1 MKNWFKR
8 FIIFASLFI
17 IYYLFIVSSVNLYT
31 QHVMI
36 DFFIISLFVIIA
48 LFLYEHKTYNLY
60 LIYNSYK
67 FRKYKISFNLL
78 SFAKWSSFVIISS
91 FFTLFI
97 GHLITSGIQREN
109 IGVSDRSSIDIEHSI
124 IMSIDDFKV
133 SLRCLD
139 FYSSYI
145 FIRRERADSYRLINQ
160 RRGKGNSSEFIYK
173 SSALEKRF
181 EQLDNLISPNSDS
194 KSVDWVR
201 QFCININ

>member
-17 IYYLFIVSSVNLYT
+17 LYYLVINSFVNLYT
-31 QHVMI
+31 QNEKI
-36 DFFIISLFVIIA
+36 NFLIISIGTTLS

-78 SFAKWSSFVIISS
+78 TFFKWSGFIIISS

-139 FYSSYI
+139 FDSSYK
-145 FIRRERADSYRLINQ
+145 FITRTRAESYRLINT

-181 EQLDNLISPNSDS
+181 EQLDKLLTANTDS
-194 KSVDWVR
+194 NPKDWVS
-201 QFCININ
+201 QFCIN

>member
-17 IYYLFIVSSVNLYT
+17 LYYLFIYSFVNLYT
-31 QHVMI
+31 QNEKI
-36 DFFIISLFVIIA
+36 NFLIISITAILA

-60 LIYNSYK
+60 LIYKSYK
-67 FRKYKISFNLL
+67 FRKYNISFN
-78 SFAKWSSFVIISS
+78 FIFTFFKWSGFIIISF

-109 IGVSDRSSIDIEHSI
+109 IGVSDRSSIDIEHAI
-124 IMSIDDFKV
+124 IMSVDDFKV

-139 FYSSYI
+139 FDSSYI
-145 FIRRERADSYRLINQ
+145 FIRRARADSYRLINE

-181 EQLDNLISPNSDS
+181 EQLANVMSANSDS
-194 KSVDWVR
+194 NPKDWGS
-201 QFCININ
+201 QFCIN